1 MGHTKAVI
9 AQVVVGAVAVA
20 HGAVVRQRR
29 AVRHSGAVRVCDT
42 QSKRR
47 RAGGLDRLIRLFN
60 RGVERRMNR
69 GCCKRAGTKH
79 DGRDLDGRSEGRAG
93 VRREILEGGGDS
105 GRQRDEIVGAERDFR
120 RDQGLT
126 GLVGGVL
133 QQHRA
138 LARAL

>member
-1 MGHTKAVI
+1 MCGWGPYAREASVWEACCWYSGVI
-9 AQVVVGAVAVA
+9 NMFLN
-20 HGAVVRQRR
+20 
-29 AVRHSGAVRVCDT
+29 CLT
-42 QSKRR
+42 
-47 RAGGLDRLIRLFN
+47 
-60 RGVERRMNR
+60 E
-69 GCCKRAGTKH
+69 H